1 MNTSE
6 NPTLSPDEERPVAK
20 SEGRR
25 RLLKLGTVV
34 APVVLTLSSR
44 SVLACHC
51 KSPSA
56 GGSLT
61 FASHRPRNDPHW
73 DDPAGFDINGVK
85 TFSGWKDYWQAH
97 QGQLPGGVT
106 KNTQLQQIPGLESA
120 FAGDTTKIKDLQ
132 PGFKRDIVTAWLNLQ
147 YNPVAR
153 NNCLTLVQLQQM
165 ATGSYSD
172 PVNNVVWGRSQIR
185 HYLRANWLLG

>member
-6 NPTLSPDEERPVAK
+6 NPTQMPEKEDQVVEK
-20 SEGRR
+20 EGRR
-25 RLLKLGTVV
+25 RLLKLGTAV

-61 FASHRPRNDPHW
+61 FASHRPRNDPNW
-73 DDPAGFDINGVK
+73 DDPAGFNINGVK
-85 TFSGWKDYWQAH
+85 TFAGWKTYWQNNN
-97 QGQLPGGVT
+97 GQLPGGVNE
-106 KNTQLQQIPGLESA
+106 NTQLQNIPGLQTA

-132 PGFKRDIVTAWLNLQ
+132 PGFRQDIVTAWLNLQ
-147 YNPVAR
+147 YNVVAR
-153 NNCLTLVQLQQM
+153 SNCLTLAQLGQM
-165 ATGSYSD
+165 ATGSYID
-172 PVNNVVWGRSQIR
+172 PANNVTWGQSQIR
-185 HYLRANWLLG
+185 YYLQSNWLLG